1 MTVPLHLVACVKS
14 KASEP
19 CRASDLY
26 QSDWFKKARAYVQAR
41 QAPWYIL
48 SALHG
53 IVDPDEIIA
62 PYEKTLYSMK
72 AKERREWGQR
82 VIHQLN
88 DRQHG
93 TDPQIVVLAGQ
104 VYRQPMLG
112 WMGNRAIVP
121 MQGLAIGQ
129 QLSWLKQNAK

>member
-26 QSDWFKKARAYVQAR
+26 HSDWFKKARAYVQAR

-53 IVDPDEIIA
+53 IVDPNEIIA
-62 PYEKTLYSMK
+62 PYEKTLISMT
-72 AKERREWGQR
+72 AQERRAWGRR
-82 VIHQLN
+82 VTEQLN
-88 DRQHG
+88 ERKHG
-93 TDPQIVVLAGQ
+93 ADTQIVVLAGLT
-104 VYRQPMLG
+104 YRKPISD

-121 MQGLAIGQ
+121 MQGMAIGQ